1 MGVGKLMDN
10 QADKTAENGT
20 QTDQPEQEE
29 AMDVLGTSE
38 ELKTSGVVEKKNE
51 EPNADNFMEL
61 YEESLRS
68 IQEGELVRG
77 EIVQVNKEYVLVDI
91 GYKSEGQIPLK
102 EFLDDEGNVT
112 AHVGEQVDV
121 LLERREDD
129 EGIIILSKEKASRIK
144 VWDEVKN
151 IYEEGGTIEG
161 KITSRV
167 KGGMSVDIGLTAFL
181 PGSQIDLKPVRDFD
195 SLIDSVHQFKII
207 KYNKRRSNIVLSRRS
222 CGSSL
227 SGP

>member
-10 QADKTAENGT
+10 QADKTAVNGT
-20 QTDQPEQEE
+20 HTDQPEKEE
-29 AMDVLGTSE
+29 TLEVISNSE
-38 ELKTSGVVEKKNE
+38 KLKTTGVVEKKNE
-51 EPNADNFMEL
+51 EPIADNFMEL
-61 YEESLRS
+61 YEESLKS

-129 EGIIILSKEKASRIK
+129 E
-144 VWDEVKN
+144 D
-151 IYEEGGTIEG
+151 
-161 KITSRV
+161 
-167 KGGMSVDIGLTAFL
+167 
-181 PGSQIDLKPVRDFD
+181 
-195 SLIDSVHQFKII
+195 
-207 KYNKRRSNIVLSRRS
+207 
-222 CGSSL
+222 
-227 SGP
+227 